1 MIILGLGSNIEE
13 KTKTRYENIIEAL
26 ELLSANEDIS
36 IVKISSFYE
45 TEPVDFLDQPDFL
58 NIVIEIDTKISP
70 LELLE
75 VCLNIEKRMKR
86 IKKIRFG
93 PRNIDI
99 DLIIYNDVSLNTTD
113 LIIPHPRFTERNFVL
128 IPMLE
133 ILGDIYIQGK
143 SIEELVLNSND
154 NTKIRKIS
162 SEEINTK
169 VLLSKIKGKK
179 DV

>member
-13 KTKTRYENIIEAL
+13 KIKTRYENIIEAL
-26 ELLSANEDIS
+26 ELLSDNEDIS

-75 VCLNIEKRMKR
+75 VCINIEKRMKR

-99 DLIIYNDVSLNTTD
+99 DLILYNDVSLNTTD
-113 LIIPHPRFTERNFVL
+113 LIIPHPRFKERNFVL

-133 ILGDIYIQGK
+133 ILGDIDIQGK